1 MSKALLPFYA
11 LYVGDGSTTAF
22 VLDVSKDPFYF
33 NQDVT
38 TFDATFEA
46 LPNISN
52 LNPEFDHKNYPTNVW
67 NLDSHTIAHSTNYG
81 VSSSS
86 IDGYQI
92 TFNLGSAPASG
103 TLFTVQG
110 FIEY

>member
-22 VLDVSKDPFYF
+22 VLDISKDPFYF
-33 NQDVT
+33 SQGIT
-38 TFDATFEA
+38 SFDALEA
-46 LPNISN
+46 VPNVAN
-52 LNPEFDHKNYPTNVW
+52 LSPEFDHKSSPTNVW
-67 NLDSHTIAHSTNYG
+67 NLDVHKIDHTTNFA

-92 TFNLGSAPASG
+92 TFNLGSTPGSG
-103 TLFTVQG
+103 VLFAVQG